1 MAAANKYQV
10 YGYAKGDSSV
20 RKPKIKLPDGYV
32 NEAEFLHE
40 MRAMFGDDLQ
50 ADRLNREAALEDLR
64 FMIGDHWDDIARAR
78 REAARKPVLTINR
91 LPAFVA
97 QVLGSRRLNETDV
110 KIAADSGGTQQVALV
125 REGLIRNIQKV
136 SKAEDAY
143 DNALAGAVM
152 CGVGNFGVELDY
164 ADDDAMGNQNIN
176 YVNLPDHMAVLW
188 DRNMVDKTGKDATRC
203 FLVETMT
210 QQDFYQQW
218 PWAQPNNIM
227 IDVNLRG
234 DLRMTGWVSINDVRV
249 VNYWRMRKRKRTIAL
264 TLDGA
269 TIDITDD
276 EDPLTMLKIAQR
288 EDGSPV
294 IREVE
299 RKFAQMYMC
308 SGSDILEGPYEL
320 PIDRVPIFR
329 VPGWEVR
336 VGEWR
341 HRFGLIRFLKDPQR
355 LHNYWRS
362 VVAERLMQTPRAV
375 WSATQEAVAGRE
387 KDWRNSH
394 LSDDPLLIWNGS
406 SGQPPVRVPPAQ
418 MEDAI
423 LEQAENTNQDL
434 KDVSNIHEANLGM
447 PSNEVSSV
455 AIQARQR
462 VSDTGTIIYHANLAD
477 AIEEGGRVVN
487 QLIPIA
493 YDTSRVIKV
502 LGADRKTELQI
513 AINQFNDPKSID
525 ITVGKYSV
533 TCGVGPSYATKR
545 IEQNANIVGLAQSMP
560 EILQTSADIIVQAMD
575 WPDAE
580 KIAARL
586 RNALPPGLL
595 TPDEMTPEQQQA
607 LQQNQQQQ
615 QLAQQQAQRL
625 AVAQWLKT
633 QSDAML
639 NTARAR
645 NFAAEADNQ
654 PIKAQD
660 AAMRT
665 AADLTHME
673 YQNRLDAIRIGQG
686 K

>member
-1 MAAANKYQV
+1 
-10 YGYAKGDSSV
+10 
-20 RKPKIKLPDGYV
+20 
-32 NEAEFLHE
+32 
-40 MRAMFGDDLQ
+40 
-50 ADRLNREAALEDLR
+50 
-64 FMIGDHWDDIARAR
+64 
-78 REAARKPVLTINR
+78 
-91 LPAFVA
+91 
-97 QVLGSRRLNETDV
+97 
-110 KIAADSGGTQQVALV
+110 V

-136 SKAEDAY
+136 SIAEDAY

-164 ADDDAMGNQNIN
+164 ADDDAMGDQNIN
-176 YVNLPDHMAVLW
+176 IIDLPDHMAVLW
-188 DRNMVDKTGKDATRC
+188 DRNMVNKTGKDATRC
-203 FLVETMT
+203 FVVENMT

-264 TLDGA
+264 TIDGA
-269 TIDITDD
+269 TIDITDNN
-276 EDPLTMLKIAQR
+276 DPLTMLKIAQR

-299 RKFAQMYMC
+299 RRFVQMYTC

-320 PIDRVPIFR
+320 PIDRIPIFR

-341 HRFGLIRFLKDPQR
+341 HRFGLVRFLKDPQR

-375 WSATQEAVAGRE
+375 WKATQEAVAGRE
-387 KDWRNSH
+387 ADWRNSH
-394 LSDDPLLIWNGS
+394 LTDDPLLIWNGS
-406 SGQPPVRVPPAQ
+406 SGQPPERVPPAQ

-447 PSNEVSSV
+447 PSNEVSSL

-462 VSDTGTIIYHANLAD
+462 VSDTGTVIYHANLAS
-477 AIEEGGRVVN
+477 AIEECGRVIN
-487 QLIPIA
+487 ELIPVV
-493 YDTSRVIKV
+493 YDTPRVIKV
-502 LGADRKTELQI
+502 LGPDQKTQLQL

-560 EILQTSADIIVQAMD
+560 EILQTSADIIVEAMD

-595 TPDEMTPEQQQA
+595 SPDEMTPQQQA
-607 LQQNQQQQ
+607 NAQQASQQQA
-615 QLAQQQAQRL
+615 LAQQQAQRM
-625 AVAQWLKT
+625 AVAQWLKA

-654 PIKAQD
+654 PLKAQD
-660 AAMRT
+660 QAMRT